1 VKNAATSDLM
11 AWGGGWLVNGSSSTK
26 NIFSI
31 YFDHFNT
38 VFKAQAAYCRGT
50 WRFAEPYRRE
60 PMAAGPAAVVR
71 GE

>member
-1 VKNAATSDLM
+1 M

-31 YFDHFNT
+31 YFDHSNL
-38 VFKAQAAYCRGT
+38 VFKAQATYRRGAGL
-50 WRFAEPYRRE
+50 FAEPYRRD
-60 PMAAGPAAVVR
+60 PMAVGPAAVAH